1 MIEIALNSHRVANKS
16 QLRQVPPNSFS
27 SDCSEFLSRKSH
39 VVASIFERDN
49 GKKLY
54 CLKQRRATFKARK
67 FKPQI
72 RGYHGKNFTAL
83 NKEQAKFFPLS
94 FDFLLT
100 FRTLKVQCFQGI
112 SASHQEGVG
121 IYVPPTHISHFYCY
135 MSRIFE
141 AKNYATLNKE

>member
-72 RGYHGKNFTAL
+72 RGFYEKIFTAL
-83 NKEQAKFFPLS
+83 NKELAKFFPLS
-94 FDFLLT
+94 FDYLLT
-100 FRTLKVQCFQGI
+100 FRTLKVQCFQGV
-112 SASHQEGVG
+112 SASHQEGVV
-121 IYVPPTHISHFYCY
+121 IHVPPPPHHAFY
-135 MSRIFE
+135 
-141 AKNYATLNKE
+141 AL